1 MTVRT
6 TACLLGL
13 LASGFPNGIRGADLG
28 TISFFDIPGASNTV
42 PLSINADG
50 VIVGRCRIAGMVH
63 GFVRDQAGN
72 FTIIDV
78 PGANFTVTAAI
89 NNHGDIVGMYGVP
102 TSSTGRHG
110 YLLKDGV
117 ITTFDP
123 PGSTFTN
130 ALGINDRGDVV
141 GRYAVGNE
149 PEHGFLLRDGVF
161 TTLDVPGATR
171 TDAFG
176 INDRE
181 EIVGGFLTADGH
193 SQIFVFSDGV
203 YSIIVPPGQ
212 NVSLDKGAISARG
225 DIVGQY
231 CDAAFPCVFGAG
243 LHGFLYNA
251 DGFTTIDVPGA
262 PGTAAFGINAPGTI
276 VGSYVD
282 AHGAAHGFM
291 VTRGDD

>member
-13 LASGFPNGIRGADLG
+13 LVFGVPNGIRGADLD
-28 TISFFDIPGASNTV
+28 TTSFFDIPGASNTV

-50 VIVGRCRIAGMVH
+50 VIVGRCRIGGLVH
-63 GFVRDQAGN
+63 GFVRDPMGN

-78 PGANFTVTAAI
+78 PGANFTVAAAL
-89 NNHGDIVGMYGVP
+89 NNRGDIVGMYGVP

-117 ITTFDP
+117 FSTFDP

-141 GRYAVGNE
+141 GRYAVGNQ
-149 PEHGFLLRDGVF
+149 PEHGFLLQDGRF

-181 EIVGGFLTADGH
+181 EVVGGFLTTDGH
-193 SQIFVFSDGV
+193 SQIFVFSDGA
-203 YSIIVPPGQ
+203 YSMIVPPGQ
-212 NVSLDKGAISARG
+212 NVSLDKGAINARG

-231 CDAAFPCVFGAG
+231 CDALFPCSFGAG
-243 LHGFLYNA
+243 LHGFLYSA

-262 PGTAAFGINAPGTI
+262 SGTAVFGINAAGTI
-276 VGSYVD
+276 VGSYID
-282 AHGAAHGFM
+282 AHGAAHGFR
-291 VTRGDD
+291 VTRGDN